1 MGDVWLNCRRIA
13 VKNIQR
19 LCLTHSFSQKE
30 EPGQTQ
36 PSISKDTKDKKYR
49 SHKIFHLKSLLN
61 LSKVYQ
67 KWIGPTLRIRYL
79 LLDREKVWMVI

>member
-1 MGDVWLNCRRIA
+1 MGDVWLNFRLSA

-19 LCLTHSFSQKE
+19 LCLAHSFSQKAE
-30 EPGQTQ
+30 FTQTK

-49 SHKIFHLKSLLN
+49 YHKIFHLKSLLK
-61 LSKVYQ
+61 LPKVYK

-79 LLDREKVWMVI
+79 LLDRAKVWMVI